1 MRVAPAVGPLAI
13 KIIRM
18 IGDTR
23 HLAASPLSTLSAVPE
38 GHRISAGGELSAQF
52 NFAACARDVIA
63 QLVVRSMRIGASQP
77 SGSDDHVPE
86 EHSKK
91 TNPNNPK
98 DKAPRVATEGLVGGR
113 SAGRDRSCET
123 TRSPASEP
131 TSPDIDKDF
140 LNPSASC
147 RCAQMPEG
155 AFDPPLDVRP
165 LLPAVPCDI
174 D

>member
-98 DKAPRVATEGLVGGR
+98 DKAPRVATEGLVGGGQPV
-113 SAGRDRSCET
+113 AIAHAKLLDRP
-123 TRSPASEP
+123 PASQP
-131 TSPDIDKDF
+131 HQTLIKIS
-140 LNPSASC
+140 
-147 RCAQMPEG
+147 
-155 AFDPPLDVRP
+155 
-165 LLPAVPCDI
+165 
-174 D
+174 